1 MSVELT
7 TQNPVTNLRALVAC
21 ILDSFLRFQFK
32 HCSLVFIS
40 RPTSF
45 ISRPTFI
52 LDFSLVQVIVLISRI
67 EISSRH
73 RSLLCDRKAIY
84 PLKTWAFKDYVHS

>member
-1 MSVELT
+1 MSAELT

-32 HCSLVFIS
+32 HCSLV
-40 RPTSF
+40 F

>member
-1 MSVELT
+1 MSAELT

-45 ISRPTFI
+45 I

-73 RSLLCDRKAIY
+73 RSLLCDRKTIY